1 MAEKVDVI
9 FQSVMSALQIAKLYS
24 TEHPKFMKFLDNSYL
39 LLQGH
44 LNEKGDLVIGIV
56 GDELAYEREI
66 LFELSKTLKPMISYL
81 KSREIERIVF
91 HKKMSK
97 NELKRFIDFLNKPKE
112 EIVHKDILEI
122 FSAMEIKN
130 ITVGKIKLSNEGG
143 ITGGIDIGIPAID
156 YLGVYN
162 GSLDNYTQTIDK
174 ILNNE
179 DVDYLNLRFGVTNVM
194 EHLLSRY
201 QELLKLT
208 AVKRYDIT
216 TFVHILNVSMLSMF
230 FSFKLGLSKEAIL
243 DIGTAAMFHD
253 IGKLYISRKI
263 IKKTDKLS
271 DEETQK
277 VKNHSV
283 FGAEILLR
291 YVDTLGV
298 LPVVVCF
305 EHHLKYDLSGYPK
318 VSLPHKIHLA
328 SSIVSIC
335 DVYDAL
341 FQRRSYKAGYSPNI
355 VFDIMQKEKGRY
367 FDPNILDAYFQVM
380 GVWPIGTIVLLTDGT
395 IAVVREENAD
405 NIYNPKV
412 EIIVPQEKGKIV
424 DLAETKGKLT
434 IQKYLDPMSEA
445 KEYVKLI

>member
-1 MAEKVDVI
+1 MAEKVDTI
-9 FQSVMSALQIAKLYS
+9 FQSVISALQIAKLYS
-24 TEHPKFMKFLDNSYL
+24 TDHPKFMKFLDNAYL

-56 GDELAYEREI
+56 GEELAYEKEI
-66 LFELSKTLKPMISYL
+66 LFELSKTLKPMIGYL
-81 KSREIERIVF
+81 KAREIERIVF

-97 NELKRFIDFLNKPKE
+97 EELRRFIDFLNKPKE
-112 EIVHKDILEI
+112 EIVHKDVVEVLA
-122 FSAMEIKN
+122 SMGIKN
-130 ITVGKIKLSNEGG
+130 ITVGKIKVSDGSG
-143 ITGGIDIGIPAID
+143 VTGGIDVGISAID

-162 GSLDNYTQTIDK
+162 GSLDQYTQFIDK

-179 DVDYLNLRFGVTNVM
+179 DLDYLNLRFGVTNVM
-194 EHLLSRY
+194 EHLVTKY

-230 FSFKLGLSKEAIL
+230 FSYKLGLAKDSVL

-271 DEETQK
+271 EDEVQK

-318 VSLPHKIHLA
+318 ISLPHKIHLA

-341 FQRRSYKAGYSPNI
+341 FQRRSYKAGYPPNV

-367 FDPNILDAYFQVM
+367 FDPVLLDAYFQIM
-380 GVWPIGTIVLLTDGT
+380 GVWPIGTIVQLTDGT
-395 IAVVREENAD
+395 VAVVREQNAD
-405 NIYNPKV
+405 NIAHPKV
-412 EIIVPQEKGKIV
+412 EIIMPEEKRKII
-424 DLAETKGKLT
+424 DLSETKDTLSIRKS
-434 IQKYLDPMSEA
+434 LDPLTEG
-445 KEYVKLI
+445 KDYVQLI